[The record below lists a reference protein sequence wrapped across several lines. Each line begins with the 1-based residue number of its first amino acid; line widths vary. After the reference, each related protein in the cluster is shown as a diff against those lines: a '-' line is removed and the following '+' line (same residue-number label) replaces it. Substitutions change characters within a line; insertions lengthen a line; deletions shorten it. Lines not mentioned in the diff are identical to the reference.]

1 MFLCLY
7 HVTMTNVTTP
17 LPPVHDF
24 LERLNKKTEPG
35 YPLVLGCDRYLFCR
49 LFFQEFGWT
58 DIGNIYD
65 TNLHLSRVTGSSLQ
79 ASVLTVIKFV
89 FMLNRT
95 RWTAIES
102 GHTIDELRVD
112 EKLFETVF
120 DFHLSP
126 DWWQMPIENIV
137 F

>member
-1 MFLCLY
+1 MISWRDKIKSLNLHTLLSC
-7 HVTMTNVTTP
+7 NVTAT
-17 LPPVHDF
+17 
-24 LERLNKKTEPG
+24 
-35 YPLVLGCDRYLFCR
+35 LFCR
-49 LFFQEFGWT
+49 LFLQEFGWT

-79 ASVLTVIKFV
+79 ASVITVVEFV
-89 FMLNRT
+89 FMLNHT
-95 RWTAIES
+95 GWTEIES

-126 DWWQMPIENIV
+126 DWWQMAIENIV